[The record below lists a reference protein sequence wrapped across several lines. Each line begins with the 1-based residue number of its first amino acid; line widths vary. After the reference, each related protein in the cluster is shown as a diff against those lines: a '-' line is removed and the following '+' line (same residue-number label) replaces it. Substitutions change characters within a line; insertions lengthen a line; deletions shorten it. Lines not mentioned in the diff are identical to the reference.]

1 MTFFLLDIRYAFIGD
16 TMKRIILLSSLLLV
30 LLLNVYKEP
39 QIEAEEVR
47 GVFVS
52 YIELKENINGFTKEE
67 AKKNIKK
74 IISNT
79 KKLKLN
85 TIILQVRYQ
94 SDAIYKSKLFPVSE
108 CIGEELHFD
117 ILKYFLDE
125 AHSNNIKIYA
135 WINPYRI
142 KTTSDINSINKDSPA
157 YKYLNTD
164 TIYINKGIYFNPAK
178 DEVTDLI
185 VDGVKEVLNYPV
197 DGILFDD
204 YFYPSDDIDKLEYE
218 EYLKKNKELDLQTYH
233 LQIINKMVEKVHKEC
248 QKKNIPFG
256 ISPDGNIDNNY
267 NKNYADVKRWM
278 KEDKYID
285 FIMPQIYYGFY
296 NSTKGY
302 AKTIKE
308 WDNLLKNDINLYIA
322 LAFYKVGT
330 IDEYAL
336 SGKEEWLQSSNIIM
350 REIILSRNLN
360 HYNGFSL
367 FRYDNI
373 FNEDNYTN
381 NSLKEIENMKKI
393 IE

>member
-1 MTFFLLDIRYAFIGD
+1 
-16 TMKRIILLSSLLLV
+16 
-30 LLLNVYKEP
+30 
-39 QIEAEEVR
+39 
-47 GVFVS
+47 
-52 YIELKENINGFTKEE
+52 
-67 AKKNIKK
+67 
-74 IISNT
+74 
-79 KKLKLN
+79 
-85 TIILQVRYQ
+85 
-94 SDAIYKSKLFPVSE
+94 
-108 CIGEELHFD
+108 
-117 ILKYFLDE
+117 
-125 AHSNNIKIYA
+125 
-135 WINPYRI
+135 
-142 KTTSDINSINKDSPA
+142 
-157 YKYLNTD
+157 
-164 TIYINKGIYFNPAK
+164 
-178 DEVTDLI
+178 
-185 VDGVKEVLNYPV
+185 
-197 DGILFDD
+197 
-204 YFYPSDDIDKLEYE
+204 
-218 EYLKKNKELDLQTYH
+218 
-233 LQIINKMVEKVHKEC
+233 MVEKVHKEC

>member
-52 YIELKENINGFTKEE
+52 YIELKENIKGYSTEQAKE
-67 AKKNIKK
+67 NIKK
-74 IISNT
+74 IITNT
-79 KKLKLN
+79 KDMKLN

-94 SDAIYKSKLFPVSE
+94 SDAIYKSNLFPVSE
-108 CIGEELHFD
+108 CIGEELPFD

-125 AHSNNIKIYA
+125 AHNNNINIYA

-157 YKYLNTD
+157 YKYLDTD

-185 VDGVKEVLNYPV
+185 VDGVKEVLKYPV

-204 YFYPSDDIDKLEYE
+204 YFYPSSDIDQKDYE
-218 EYLKKNKELDLQTYH
+218 EYLKTNKEIDLNTYH
-233 LQIINKMVEKVHKEC
+233 LQVINKMIEKVHREC

-256 ISPDGNIDNNY
+256 ISPDGNIENNY
-267 NKNYADVKRWM
+267 NKNFADVKRWM
-278 KEDKYID
+278 REDKYID

-330 IDEYAL
+330 IDEFAL
-336 SGKEEWLQSSNIIM
+336 SGKEEWLHSNNVIM

-373 FNEDNYTN
+373 FNEENYTN
-381 NSLKEIENMKKI
+381 NSLKEIENLKKI